1 MILNFEKK
9 TNMDAITPKKSNG
22 FYLILILVLMGLLA
36 VLSYMWSTKRTEL
49 NNCSNENLLLKSDM
63 QGMNQMLEGYVGNIT
78 SDLKKDFKNMLA
90 TYDKLIA
97 KDASKADSLNEQ
109 KNEIQMLL
117 EKLEA
122 NKKLSAAQLYKFK
135 KENETLRGIMR
146 SYVMQIDSLNTLNYG
161 LSKNLEEKTNKLN
174 ETSIERDEYKKEV
187 EEKTEQVKKGSKLKA
202 YNFLSEALKMK
213 INNTTQVTDRAK
225 KTIQIRS
232 SFTISENSLTSSGK
246 KSIYLQITDP
256 NGTILHSRANNTVE
270 TEVGSIL
277 YSDKKE
283 IDYQNQSID
292 LSIYYDL
299 QGETIIKGNYK
310 VKIFCDG
317 GIIGTDGFTL
327 K

>member
-1 MILNFEKK
+1 MNLLTLLKKHMNDSAQKK
-9 TNMDAITPKKSNG
+9 TNG
-22 FYLILILVLMGLLA
+22 FYLILILFLMGSLA

-63 QGMNQMLEGYVGNIT
+63 EGMNLMLEGYVGNIS

-97 KDASKADSLNEQ
+97 KDASKADSLNKQ
-109 KNEIQMLL
+109 KTEIQLL
-117 EKLEA
+117 LGKLEA
-122 NKKLSAAQLYKFK
+122 TKKLSASQLYKFK

-174 ETSIERDEYKKEV
+174 ETSLERDEYKNEV
-187 EEKTEQVKKGSKLKA
+187 EEKTRQIKKGSKLKA
-202 YNFLSEALKMK
+202 YSFQSEALRMK
-213 INNTTQVTDRAK
+213 INNTTEVTDKAK

-232 SFTISENSLTSSGK
+232 SFTISENSLTSSGRK
-246 KSIYLQITDP
+246 LVYLQITDP

-270 TEVGSIL
+270 TESGPVL
-277 YSDKKE
+277 YSDRKE

-299 QGETIIKGNYK
+299 QGETITKGNYK

-317 GIIGTDGFTL
+317 NMIGTDGFTL

>member
-1 MILNFEKK
+1 M
-9 TNMDAITPKKSNG
+9 
-22 FYLILILVLMGLLA
+22 VLLA
-36 VLSYMWSTKRTEL
+36 ILTYMWSTKRTEL
-49 NNCSNENLLLKSDM
+49 NNCANENLLLKSDM
-63 QGMNQMLEGYVGNIT
+63 EGMNQMLEGYVGNIS

-117 EKLEA
+117 GKLET
-122 NKKLSAAQLYKFK
+122 NKKLSASQLYKFK

-202 YNFLSEALKMK
+202 YNFVSEALRMK
-213 INNTTQVTDRAK
+213 LNNTTEATDKAK
-225 KTIQIRS
+225 KTVQIRS
-232 SFTISENSLTSSGK
+232 SFTISENSLTSQGK
-246 KSIYLQITDP
+246 KTVYLQITGP
-256 NGTILHSRANNTVE
+256 NGETLKSRGNNTID
-270 TEVGSIL
+270 TESGSVL

-283 IDYQNQSID
+283 IDYQNQSVD
-292 LSIYYDL
+292 LTIYYYL
-299 QGETIIKGNYK
+299 QGESLSQGNYK
-310 VKIFCDG
+310 VKIFCEG
-317 GIIGTDGFTL
+317 NIIGTDGFTL

>member
-1 MILNFEKK
+1 M
-9 TNMDAITPKKSNG
+9 
-22 FYLILILVLMGLLA
+22 VLLA
-36 VLSYMWSTKRTEL
+36 ILTYMWSTKRTEL

-63 QGMNQMLEGYVGNIT
+63 EGMNQMLEGYVGNIS

-97 KDASKADSLNEQ
+97 KDASKADSLNKQ

-117 EKLEA
+117 GKLEA
-122 NKKLSAAQLYKFK
+122 NKKLSASQLYKFK

-161 LSKNLEEKTNKLN
+161 LNKDLEDKTTKLN
-174 ETSIERDEYKKEV
+174 ETSTERDEYKKAV
-187 EEKTEQVKKGSKLKA
+187 EEKTEQIKKGSKLKA
-202 YNFLSEALKMK
+202 YNFVSEALRMK
-213 INNTTQVTDRAK
+213 FNNTTEVTDKAK

-232 SFTISENSLTSSGK
+232 SFTISENSLTSSGRK
-246 KSIYLQITDP
+246 LVYLQITDP

-270 TEVGSIL
+270 TESGSVL

-299 QGETIIKGNYK
+299 QGESLSKGNYK

-317 GIIGTDGFTL
+317 SMIGSDGFSL

>member
-90 TYDKLIA
+90 SYDKLIL
-97 KDASKADSLNEQ
+97 KDASKADSLNKQ
-109 KNEIQMLL
+109 KSEIQILL
-117 EKLEA
+117 GKLEA
-122 NKKLSAAQLYKFK
+122 NKKLSASQLYKFK

-146 SYVMQIDSLNTLNYG
+146 SYVMQIDSLNTINYG
-161 LSKNLEEKTNKLN
+161 LNKDLEDKTTKLN
-174 ETSIERDEYKKEV
+174 ETSTERDEYKKAV
-187 EEKTEQVKKGSKLKA
+187 EEKTEQIKKGSKLKA
-202 YNFLSEALKMK
+202 YNFVSEALRMK
-213 INNTTQVTDRAK
+213 LNKTTEATDRAK
-225 KTIQIRS
+225 KTVQIRS
-232 SFTISENSLTSSGK
+232 SFTISENSLTSPGK
-246 KSIYLQITDP
+246 KSVYLQITGP
-256 NGTILHSRANNTVE
+256 NGGILQSSSNNTVD
-270 TEVGSIL
+270 TESGSVL

-283 IDYQNQSID
+283 IDYQNQSVD
-292 LSIYYDL
+292 LTIYYNL
-299 QGETIIKGNYK
+299 QGEALTKGNYK
-310 VKIFCDG
+310 VKIFCEENL
-317 GIIGTDGFTL
+317 IGTDSFTL

>member
-1 MILNFEKK
+1 MN
-9 TNMDAITPKKSNG
+9 DSAQKKSNG
-22 FYLILILVLMGLLA
+22 FYLIIILLLMVLLA
-36 VLSYMWSTKRTEL
+36 ILTYMWSTKRTEL

-63 QGMNQMLEGYVGNIT
+63 EGMNQMLEGYVGNIS

-97 KDASKADSLNEQ
+97 KDASKADSLNKQ

-117 EKLEA
+117 GKLEA
-122 NKKLSAAQLYKFK
+122 NKKLSASQLYKFK

-161 LSKNLEEKTNKLN
+161 LNKDLEDKTTKLN
-174 ETSIERDEYKKEV
+174 ETSTERDEYKKAV
-187 EEKTEQVKKGSKLKA
+187 EEKTEQIKKGSKLKA
-202 YNFLSEALKMK
+202 YNFVSEALRMK
-213 INNTTQVTDRAK
+213 FNNTTEVTDKAK

-232 SFTISENSLTSSGK
+232 SFTISENSLTSSGRK
-246 KSIYLQITDP
+246 LVYLQITDP

-270 TEVGSIL
+270 TESGSVL

-299 QGETIIKGNYK
+299 QGESLSKGNYK
-310 VKIFCDG
+310 VKIFCEEN
-317 GIIGTDGFTL
+317 IIGTDGFTL

>member
-1 MILNFEKK
+1 
-9 TNMDAITPKKSNG
+9 MDAITPKKSNG
-22 FYLILILVLMGLLA
+22 FYLILILFLMGSLA

-63 QGMNQMLEGYVGNIT
+63 EGMNQMLEGYVGNIS

-97 KDASKADSLNEQ
+97 KDASKADSLNKQ

-117 EKLEA
+117 GKLEA
-122 NKKLSAAQLYKFK
+122 NKKLSASQLYRFK

-146 SYVMQIDSLNTLNYG
+146 SYVMQIDSLNTINYG
-161 LSKNLEEKTNKLN
+161 LNKDLEDKTTKLN
-174 ETSIERDEYKKEV
+174 ETSTERDEYKKAV
-187 EEKTEQVKKGSKLKA
+187 EEKTEQIKKGSKLKA
-202 YNFLSEALKMK
+202 YNFVSEALRMK
-213 INNTTQVTDRAK
+213 FNNTTEVTDKAK

-232 SFTISENSLTSSGK
+232 SFTISENSLTSSGRK
-246 KSIYLQITDP
+246 LVYLQITDP

-270 TEVGSIL
+270 TESGSVL

-283 IDYQNQSID
+283 IDYQNQSVD
-292 LSIYYDL
+292 LTIYYDL
-299 QGETIIKGNYK
+299 QGESLSKGNYK
-310 VKIFCDG
+310 VKIFCEEN
-317 GIIGTDGFTL
+317 IIGTDGFTL

>member
-1 MILNFEKK
+1 M
-9 TNMDAITPKKSNG
+9 
-22 FYLILILVLMGLLA
+22 VLLA
-36 VLSYMWSTKRTEL
+36 ILTYMWSTKRTEL

-63 QGMNQMLEGYVGNIT
+63 EGMNQMLEGYVGNIS

-97 KDASKADSLNEQ
+97 KDASKADSLNKQ

-117 EKLEA
+117 GKLEA
-122 NKKLSAAQLYKFK
+122 NKKLSASQLYRFK

-146 SYVMQIDSLNTLNYG
+146 SYVMQIDSLNTINYG
-161 LSKNLEEKTNKLN
+161 LNKDLEDKTTKLN
-174 ETSIERDEYKKEV
+174 ETSTERDEYKKAV
-187 EEKTEQVKKGSKLKA
+187 EEKTEQIKKGSKLKA
-202 YNFLSEALKMK
+202 YNFVSEALRMK
-213 INNTTQVTDRAK
+213 FNNTTEVTDKAK

-232 SFTISENSLTSSGK
+232 SFTISENSLTSSGRK
-246 KSIYLQITDP
+246 LVYLQITDP

-270 TEVGSIL
+270 TESGSVL

-299 QGETIIKGNYK
+299 QGESLSKGNYK
-310 VKIFCDG
+310 VKIFCEEN
-317 GIIGTDGFTL
+317 IIGTDGFTL

>member
-1 MILNFEKK
+1 MN
-9 TNMDAITPKKSNG
+9 DSAQKKSNG
-22 FYLILILVLMGLLA
+22 FYLICILLLMVLLA
-36 VLSYMWSTKRTEL
+36 ILTYMWSTKRTEL
-49 NNCSNENLLLKSDM
+49 NNCANENLLLKSDM
-63 QGMNQMLEGYVGNIT
+63 EGMNQMLEGYVGNIS

-90 TYDKLIA
+90 TYDKLI
-97 KDASKADSLNEQ
+97 SKADSLNEQ

-117 EKLEA
+117 GKLEA
-122 NKKLSAAQLYKFK
+122 NKKLSASQLYKFK

-213 INNTTQVTDRAK
+213 INNTTEVTDRAK

-256 NGTILHSRANNTVE
+256 NGTILHSRANNEVE
-270 TEVGSIL
+270 TELGSVL

-310 VKIFCDG
+310 IKIFCDG
-317 GIIGTDGFTL
+317 NMIGTDGFTL

>member
-1 MILNFEKK
+1 MNSSAQKK
-9 TNMDAITPKKSNG
+9 TNI
-22 FYLILILVLMGLLA
+22 FYLIFIFLLMVLLA
-36 VLSYMWSTKRTEL
+36 ILTYTWSTKRTEL
-49 NNCSNENLLLKSDM
+49 NNCTNKNLMLQSDLE
-63 QGMNQMLEGYVGNIT
+63 GMNQMLEGYVGNIS
-78 SDLKKDFKNMLA
+78 SDLKKDLKNMLT

-97 KDASKADSLNEQ
+97 KDASKADSLNKQ
-109 KNEIQMLL
+109 KNEIQLL
-117 EKLEA
+117 LDKLEA
-122 NKKLSAAQLYKFK
+122 NKKLSASQLYKFK

-174 ETSIERDEYKKEV
+174 ETSLERDEFKKEV

-202 YNFLSEALKMK
+202 YNILSEALRMK
-213 INNTTQVTDRAK
+213 INNTTEVTDRAK

-232 SFTISENSLTSSGK
+232 SFTISENSLTSSGR
-246 KSIYLQITDP
+246 KSVYLQITDP
-256 NGTILHSRANNTVE
+256 NGTILHSRGNNTVE
-270 TEVGSIL
+270 TESGSVL

-299 QGETIIKGNYK
+299 QGETIIKGNFK
-310 VKIFCDG
+310 VKIFCE
-317 GIIGTDGFTL
+317 GIMIGTDGFTL

>member
-1 MILNFEKK
+1 
-9 TNMDAITPKKSNG
+9 MDAITPKKSNG
-22 FYLILILVLMGLLA
+22 FYLILILALMVLLA
-36 VLSYMWSTKRTEL
+36 VLTYMWSTKRTEL

-63 QGMNQMLEGYVGNIT
+63 EGMNQMLEGYVGNIS

-97 KDASKADSLNEQ
+97 KDASKADSLNKQ
-109 KNEIQMLL
+109 KTEIQILL
-117 EKLEA
+117 GKLES
-122 NKKLSAAQLYKFK
+122 NKKLSASQLYRFK

-161 LSKNLEEKTNKLN
+161 LNKDLEDKTTKLN
-174 ETSIERDEYKKEV
+174 ETSTERDEYKKAV
-187 EEKTEQVKKGSKLKA
+187 EEKTEQIKKGSKLKA
-202 YNFLSEALKMK
+202 YNFVSEALRMK
-213 INNTTQVTDRAK
+213 FNNPTEVTDKAK
-225 KTIQIRS
+225 KTIQLRS
-232 SFTISENSLTSSGK
+232 SFTISENSLTSSGRK
-246 KSIYLQITDP
+246 LVYLQITDP

-270 TEVGSIL
+270 TESGSVL

-310 VKIFCDG
+310 VKIFCE
-317 GIIGTDGFTL
+317 GIMIGTDGFTL